1 MQMPTHNTHIP
12 ARPDTIP
19 FISPDTSA
27 MFIMMKRS
35 LYLLTF
41 LLASLIGVA
50 LAAPP
55 SAPTGVCIEH
65 AEGVDCAA
73 SPATTPPS
81 GSTGGATIIK
91 PQSINNPSNFH
102 PGYYAYL
109 GKSNGSP
116 LQASSISAISANPD
130 FTGIKRSYSWRS
142 LEPTKGSYN
151 FTVIEK
157 DLALVQSTG
166 KRFWITITYNE
177 YNSNLGPDIPAY
189 MFTDPAYGCGPT
201 YYGAYQGNDGSWRPC
216 LWNQNLQNKL
226 AALYSALGAR
236 FNKEPYFEGTNL
248 GETAINTAGAAAS
261 PGYSARGVEEGF
273 KVIALAA
280 KRAFPDK
287 TVLQMINFAVFDL
300 EGFANWMVSNEI
312 GIGSPDMLL
321 SNNGLLDV
329 VFPQYLK
336 YHDLVPTGPDVQWGN
351 YEKINTGLGR
361 PNTAEELLL
370 GAIKHTNPWYI
381 FWQNRDPYFSEDVV
395 PAIRNY
401 GSIPAAKQFYNSLN

>member
-1 MQMPTHNTHIP
+1 
-12 ARPDTIP
+12 
-19 FISPDTSA
+19 
-27 MFIMMKRS
+27 MMKRS
-35 LYLLTF
+35 LHLLTF
-41 LLASLIGVA
+41 LLASSIGAA

-65 AEGVDCAA
+65 AEGVDCAV
-73 SPATTPPS
+73 STATPT
-81 GSTGGATIIK
+81 GSTGGAATNIVAPKSVK
-91 PQSINNPSNFH
+91 PENFH
-102 PGYYAYL
+102 PGYYVFV
-109 GKSNGSP
+109 GRSNGTP
-116 LQASSISAISANPD
+116 LQPSTISSISKNPD
-130 FTGIKRSYSWRS
+130 FVGIKRAYNWRS
-142 LEPTKGSYN
+142 LEPSKGKFN
-151 FTVIEK
+151 FSEIEN
-157 DLALVQSTG
+157 DLNVAQSSG
-166 KRFWITITYNE
+166 KRLWVTITYNE
-177 YNSNLGPDIPAY
+177 YNSNLGPNIPPY
-189 MFTDPAYGCGPT
+189 IYTDPTYGCGTT
-201 YYGAYQGNDGSWRPC
+201 YYGAYQGTDGSWRPC
-216 LWNQNLQNKL
+216 IWNQNIQARL
-226 AALYSALGAR
+226 AAAYAALGAR
-236 FNKEPYFEGTNL
+236 FNNEPYFEGTDL
-248 GETAINTAGAAAS
+248 GETAINTAAATTS
-261 PGYSARGVEEGF
+261 PGYSARGVEDGF
-273 KVIALAA
+273 KAIALAA

-300 EGFANWMVSNEI
+300 VGFTSWMVSNEI

-351 YEKINTGLGR
+351 YEKINTDLGR